1 VSDLIQKELQ
11 MECTLE
17 NITVHYEVYGKGQPL
32 IILPGWGNSAVL
44 SAAWWE
50 PIFQQRQGFKR
61 IYIDPP
67 GHGRTPGRDWI
78 TNQDKMLDIV
88 IECIDKLTE
97 RKMFVLAGH
106 SLGAYLA
113 RGVIYHRAHLIDG
126 LFMAVPVIAAEDSRR
141 IVPQHTILI
150 DNPVG
155 VAELTPAEA
164 EIAGM
169 AVVRN
174 KSTLDRVRA
183 IVGQD
188 DGGIENSKFLEKIRE
203 APEKYA
209 FSFDVDSLAVPFLKP
224 TLIISG
230 RQDSVA
236 GYKDAW
242 KILDNYPRAAYILFD
257 RAGHLLED
265 KDALISVLVAEWLDR
280 VQESK
285 GFK

>member
-1 VSDLIQKELQ
+1 

-17 NITVHYEVYGKGQPL
+17 DITVHYEVHGKGQPL
-32 IILPGWGNSAVL
+32 IILPGWGNSEDL

-67 GHGRTPGRDWI
+67 GHGKTPGRDWI
-78 TNQDKMLDIV
+78 TNQDKILDIV

-97 RKMFVLAGH
+97 RKMFILAGH
-106 SLGAYLA
+106 SFGAYLA
-113 RGVIYHRAHLIDG
+113 RGVIYHRASLVDG
-126 LFMAVPVIAAEDSRR
+126 LFMAVPVMAAEDSKRV
-141 IVPQHTILI
+141 VPPYTILV
-150 DNPVG
+150 DNLAG
-155 VAELTPAEA
+155 VADLTPAEA
-164 EIAGM
+164 EIMGI
-169 AVVRN
+169 AVVRS

-209 FSFDVDSLAVPFLKP
+209 FSFDVDSPAVPFLKP
-224 TLIISG
+224 TLIITG

-236 GYKDAW
+236 GYQDAW
-242 KILDNYPRAAYILFD
+242 KILDNYPRATYILFD

-265 KDALISVLVAEWLDR
+265 KDQLISVLVAEWLDR

-285 GFK
+285 GSE